1 MHLSSL
7 VCRKQM
13 AGKLLPLALAF
24 VLGFSIAM
32 IYFQLQ
38 PQQQEDDRNHLT
50 RGHRSGRR
58 NKDDDMPTFLAVI
71 IFSAAKNADRRK
83 AIRETWLNLAST
95 RRVEHFFV
103 IGTAGQTVDTVE
115 ALNTEHRHNEDLLLL
130 PYLKDSYG
138 GLTKKLLESFKWIAQ
153 LRQFEFVLKVDD
165 DSFVRL
171 DALYD
176 EMVEKDR
183 VNSEA
188 QKKLYWGY
196 FDGRAHVKRSGQWT
210 ESEWFLCDRYL
221 PYALGGGYVLS
232 HRLVDYVVA
241 NAPLLQHYKSE
252 DVSLGVW
259 LSPLAIT
266 RVHETRFDTEFK
278 SRGCIDA
285 YLISHKQSIAQMKT
299 KYASLTAQSR
309 LCVNGESELKLAYEY
324 NWTVPPS
331 KCCVRNVTMIS

>member
-1 MHLSSL
+1 
-7 VCRKQM
+7 M
-13 AGKLLPLALAF
+13 AGKLLPVALAF
-24 VLGFSIAM
+24 VLGFTMAM
-32 IYFQLQ
+32 IYFHM
-38 PQQQEDDRNHLT
+38 QQQQGDDRNQLRT
-50 RGHRSGRR
+50 RGHRSGGR
-58 NKDDDMPTFLAVI
+58 NNDDDMPTFLAVI
-71 IFSAAKNADRRK
+71 IFSAAKNADRRR
-83 AIRETWLNLAST
+83 AIRETWLNFANT

-103 IGTAGQTVDTVE
+103 IGTSGLTMDNLE
-115 ALNTEHRHNEDLLLL
+115 ALNTEQKHNEDLLLL

-138 GLTKKLLESFKWIAQ
+138 GLTKKLLESFKWVAQ
-153 LRQFEFVLKVDD
+153 RHQFEFLLKVDD

-183 VNSEA
+183 ANGEA
-188 QKKLYWGY
+188 QKRLYWGY
-196 FDGRAHVKRSGQWT
+196 FDGRAHVKRAGQWT

-221 PYALGGGYVLS
+221 PYALGGGYILS
-232 HRLVDYVVA
+232 RRLVDYVVA

-285 YLISHKQSIAQMKT
+285 YLISHKQSIAEMKN
-299 KYASLTAQSR
+299 KYASLTTQGK
-309 LCVNGESELKLAYEY
+309 LCANGENELRLAYEY
-324 NWTVPPS
+324 NWMVPPS
-331 KCCVRNVTMIS
+331 KCCVRNVSLIS

>member
-1 MHLSSL
+1 
-7 VCRKQM
+7 M
-13 AGKLLPLALAF
+13 AGKLLPIALSF

-32 IYFQLQ
+32 IYFQLK
-38 PQQQEDDRNHLT
+38 QQQHEDDRNPLAS
-50 RGHRSGRR
+50 GHRLGGR
-58 NKDDDMPTFLAVI
+58 NNDDDMPTFLVVI
-71 IFSAAKNADRRK
+71 IFSAPKNTDRRK
-83 AIRETWLNLAST
+83 AIRETWLNFAST

-103 IGTAGQTVDTVE
+103 IGTAGLTVDTLE
-115 ALNTEHRHNEDLLLL
+115 ALNTEHRHNKDLLLS
-130 PYLKDSYG
+130 YLKDSYS

-153 LRQFEFVLKVDD
+153 RQFEFVLKVDD

-183 VNSEA
+183 ANGKA
-188 QKKLYWGY
+188 QKRLYWGY
-196 FDGRAHVKRSGQWT
+196 FDGRAHVKRAGQWT
-210 ESEWFLCDRYL
+210 ESEWFLCDRYT

-232 HRLVDYVVA
+232 HRLVDYVLT

-278 SRGCIDA
+278 SRGCIDTF
-285 YLISHKQSIAQMKT
+285 LISHKQSIAEMKT
-299 KYASLTAQSR
+299 KYASLTSQGR
-309 LCVNGESELKLAYEY
+309 LCVNGEIELKLAYEY
-324 NWTVPPS
+324 NWAVPPS